1 MSTHVSGESPC
12 CVHTDNHCHA
22 ITDLGAASSNCQSS
36 GARPWAADHNAIESA
51 RTTFERSGA
60 VEVTWL
66 FTDDVRRAV
75 ASEALALANALGT
88 RRNLSFRETDFTPRR
103 MANVRACE
111 ILQHSQ
117 RISKAYDSAVA
128 MHALVAIAQEQI
140 YACPY
145 EPERVVITRLERAG
159 DTHGWHWDDHSF
171 ALVWVA
177 ECPDPADGGFVE
189 YVPATTWDKRRPG
202 VAGIL
207 RDRRIHRLEVGTGA
221 VYLMR
226 ADTTLHRVHPIRR
239 GRRTIVNM
247 AFASEA
253 DLARP
258 ATHETMDSLWAT

>member
-1 MSTHVSGESPC
+1 MMREHRQLRSCDHGLRCGP
-12 CVHTDNHCHA
+12 A
-22 ITDLGAASSNCQSS
+22 ICQST
-36 GARPWAADHNAIESA
+36 GATLTAADHSVIESA
-51 RTTFERSGA
+51 QMTFERSGA

-75 ASEALALANALGT
+75 AAEALALANAMGT
-88 RRNLSFRETDFTPRR
+88 RRNLSIRETDFTPRR

-111 ILQHSQ
+111 ILQRSEL
-117 RISKAYDSAVA
+117 ISTVYNAVPSI
-128 MHALVAIAQEQI
+128 HALVAIAQEHLHV
-140 YACPY
+140 CPY
-145 EPERVVITRLERAG
+145 EPEQVVITRLERAG
-159 DTHGWHWDDHSF
+159 DTHGWHWDDYSF

-177 ECPDPADGGFVE
+177 DCPDPADGGFVE

-202 VAGIL
+202 IAGIL
-207 RDRRIHRLEVGTGA
+207 RDRPIHRLEVGTGA

-226 ADTTLHRVHPIRR
+226 ANTTLHRVHPIRR